1 MLDRIGCRPQALCAS
16 QHRVETRRPQ
26 VLRRVRNQLDGL
38 GPAHHHLD
46 GLLRLAAVEEQRA
59 GLQEQ
64 LVLRYG
70 LLLTLVLEQVAQDRL
85 ADLRLPMPHI
95 TGIALS

>member
-1 MLDRIGCRPQALCAS
+1 
-16 QHRVETRRPQ
+16 
-26 VLRRVRNQLDGL
+26 
-38 GPAHHHLD
+38 
-46 GLLRLAAVEEQRA
+46 
-59 GLQEQ
+59 
-64 LVLRYG
+64 LRYG